1 MKKFKMSIAA
11 FVTTLLALLIPSSTF
26 ANTIEPFSEAFSSGW
41 DYLGEETLYSNGAES
56 HVYASTGGDY
66 KICRDSYVGPAGKL
80 KVELWEYD
88 PDSYNDYVGVRYLA
102 RGECGIFRN
111 IGGFVDGG
119 NEAEFF
125 AKSRSSS
132 TMRIIFFD

>member
-1 MKKFKMSIAA
+1 MKKFKISVMALVA
-11 FVTTLLALLIPSSTF
+11 ALLVPSSAF
-26 ANTIEPFSEAFSSGW
+26 ASSGW

-66 KICRDSYVGPAGKL
+66 MICRDAYVGPAGAL

-88 PDSYNDYVGVRYLA
+88 PESYNDYVGTRYIK
-102 RGECGIFRN
+102 RGECGVFRG
-111 IGGFVDGG
+111 IGNFVDGG

-125 AKSRSSS
+125 AKSRTSSN
-132 TMRIIFFD
+132 MHLIFYD